1 MSAIRAEV
9 SQELTVRRPW
19 NLCEPVEDREK
30 VQIRV
35 HGTEEKQTLV
45 YLPGVHGDWTLVGG
59 FRRALADRLR
69 FVEISYPLGVH
80 WTISGYA
87 VAIVREL
94 ANRGITS
101 GWLVAES
108 FGSQVAWEISRQSG
122 FRVEGIIL
130 AGGFVRHP
138 VPLLADLAC
147 AMCGNG
153 SFRILRAALAV
164 YSQVARFRFER
175 SPEML
180 AEIREFVARRTE
192 TDFHSGRHR
201 LALISRHDPRKNVMK
216 LCIPVFALSGFFDPV
231 VPWRSVRR
239 WLERNCSGFREHIL
253 IWPADHNVLGT
264 APKAAAD
271 QVLSWI
277 FTQPKRDRR

>member
-1 MSAIRAEV
+1 
-9 SQELTVRRPW
+9 
-19 NLCEPVEDREK
+19 
-30 VQIRV
+30 
-35 HGTEEKQTLV
+35 
-45 YLPGVHGDWTLVGG
+45 
-59 FRRALADRLR
+59 
-69 FVEISYPLGVH
+69 
-80 WTISGYA
+80 
-87 VAIVREL
+87 
-94 ANRGITS
+94 
-101 GWLVAES
+101 
-108 FGSQVAWEISRQSG
+108 
-122 FRVEGIIL
+122 
-130 AGGFVRHP
+130 
-138 VPLLADLAC
+138 
-147 AMCGNG
+147 
-153 SFRILRAALAV
+153 
-164 YSQVARFRFER
+164 
-175 SPEML
+175 ML